1 MIITPYQLSYLMKN
15 KGNSALPDVRL
26 AKVFN
31 FTSEDLAANRLGFI
45 TREQRWNVPR
55 VLRPVTRYL
64 FSFLPARQRDSVSH
78 ICGKIRLNSANLVT
92 QKSSWTY
99 TLGIS
104 GYTLFIQLNAE
115 QYYTLLPYEDTLH
128 HIYYI
133 FQFDNSRIV
142 AIERVN
148 KDW

>member
-1 MIITPYQLSYLMKN
+1 MKN

-31 FTSEDLAANRLGFI
+31 FTSEDLTANRLGFI
-45 TREQRWNVPR
+45 TREQRWNVPW

-78 ICGKIRLNSANLVT
+78 ICGKIRLNSANSVS
-92 QKSSWTY
+92 QWAY

-115 QYYTLLPYEDTLH
+115 QYYALLPYEDTLH